1 MASSIVV
8 MLAIIAR
15 LAYRASGTA
24 NEAVPAYHTLCT
36 IVNIARGEPTTPED
50 TEGAAISQEITLLTE
65 LNITVAD
72 DDFYNQEFKD
82 DPQNKITEAN
92 WVKHRAAWHAAKEQI
107 AGNKLEAHGLKITR
121 PLNSHARQTAAVVIN
136 RSLEMALER
145 REDYKP
151 LKKTGVEEA
160 LLTALYGPTK
170 ALSQKAG
177 ETFGASGANA
187 CSAPGSGTAVPGMSL
202 ASDLVCMC
210 GSNSGSNKAEECLG
224 TQGGQDCQYNDQS
237 GAHTCFPQ
245 LLAGFPAAGKAKVSA
260 AAIQAAIG
268 AFITGLKDKGGSTQ
282 ANHLILGAKNSATCN
297 GGANAGCIKYKA
309 DGGGEMTIP
318 WLTKLQE
325 AADILKTAKVQK
337 AQNMA
342 ALTEIRQLR
351 SIAIQ
356 EYLKALKGDQSQL
369 QKIAGDQAADPKK
382 KEPDSNK
389 HQSEDDCKDPCK
401 WDETAAEKDKR
412 CSLDTKKAAEQA
424 TQATGTGEGAAGEQK
439 TDSKCSEKK
448 KQEDCKDGC
457 KWEDNKCK
465 DSFILVNKQFALSV
479 VSTALVALLF

>member
-24 NEAVPAYHTLCT
+24 NEAVPAYHTLCAV
-36 IVNIARGEPTTPED
+36 VNIARGEPTTPED

-72 DDFYNQEFKD
+72 DDFYNQDFKE
-82 DPQNKITEAN
+82 DPNNKITEAN
-92 WVKHRAAWHAAKEQI
+92 WVKHRAAWHAAKKNLQN
-107 AGNKLEAHGLKITR
+107 NKVEKHGLKITR
-121 PLNSHARQTAAVVIN
+121 PLNSHARQAAAVVIN
-136 RSLEMALER
+136 RTLEMALER
-145 REDYKP
+145 RKDYKP

-160 LLTALYGPTK
+160 LLTALYGPTE

-177 ETFGASGANA
+177 ETFGASGVNA

-202 ASDLVCMC
+202 ASDLVCMF

-282 ANHLILGAKNSATCN
+282 ANNLILGTANSVNCN
-297 GGANAGCIKYKA
+297 GVANAGCVKYKA
-309 DGGGEMTIP
+309 TSTGTVPIP
-318 WLTKLQE
+318 WMRHLETAATKLAEHAEQRS
-325 AADILKTAKVQK
+325 K
-337 AQNMA
+337 NMA
-342 ALTEIRQLR
+342 SLAEIRHLR

-356 EYLKALKGDQSQL
+356 EYLKALKGDQPQL
-369 QKIAGDQAADPKK
+369 QKIAGDQTAHPKK
-382 KEPDSNK
+382 KEPECNK
-389 HQSEDDCKDPCK
+389 HQSKTECTEPCK
-401 WDETAAEKDKR
+401 WNENATDASKK
-412 CSLDTKKAAEQA
+412 CSLDPQKAKEQA
-424 TQATGTGEGAAGEQK
+424 AGTEDGAAGEQK

-465 DSFILVNKQFALSV
+465 DSSILVNKQLALSV
-479 VSTALVALLF
+479 VSAAFVALLF